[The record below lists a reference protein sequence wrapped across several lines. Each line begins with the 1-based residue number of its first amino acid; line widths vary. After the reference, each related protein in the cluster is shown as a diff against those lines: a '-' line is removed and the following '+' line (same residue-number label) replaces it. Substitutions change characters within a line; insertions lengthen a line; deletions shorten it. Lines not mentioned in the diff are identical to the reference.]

1 MQRVVTVEDLKKL
14 LQIDVTKEK
23 KDNMRLRS
31 IDQSGQDSEI
41 EYPKKSRMLAPR
53 EAKTDKSNITRR
65 NATSYTNSRPIVRVK
80 VAILL
85 ALVIALQWF
94 LGTRFVKTILARYFS
109 NPVSAIVTSVSI
121 FVVLVTGMYFLLTN

>member
-31 IDQSGQDSEI
+31 IDQSGQDGEI

-53 EAKTDKSNITRR
+53 EAKTDKSNIIRR